1 MVNINIVL
9 QKLILGDM
17 GSQAIFIVKYGGQY
31 WLPCLKNVSRCLI
44 MESNETAGN
53 GGKGIGCDYNLISS
67 QQRNSLL
74 LTRAGL

>member
-17 GSQAIFIVKYGGQY
+17 GSHATFIVKYGGQY
-31 WLPCLKNVSRCLI
+31 WLPCLKNVSRHLI

-53 GGKGIGCDYNLISS
+53 GGKGKGCHCNCFIQSVTEQPLVS
-67 QQRNSLL
+67 
-74 LTRAGL
+74 